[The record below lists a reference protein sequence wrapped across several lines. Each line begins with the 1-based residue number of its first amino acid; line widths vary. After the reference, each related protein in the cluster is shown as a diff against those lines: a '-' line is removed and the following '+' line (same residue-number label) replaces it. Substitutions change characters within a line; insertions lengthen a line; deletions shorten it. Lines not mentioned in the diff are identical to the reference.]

1 MYSPTHDFQK
11 DILHPKPTKPME
23 PTEPIMCPR
32 PNPKGEPVEWGRCR
46 K

>member
-1 MYSPTHDFQK
+1 MFHHDAQK
-11 DILHPKPTKPME
+11 DILHPKPTK
-23 PTEPIMCPR
+23 PIMCPR